1 VDDLAA
7 HRARLHHVGHAD
19 AVQGALT
26 VRENLAFAAALSGA
40 PDAALA
46 PALAGFELARLADV
60 GARYLSSG
68 QRRRLALAR
77 LLAAPRPLWLLDEPG
92 VGLDAA
98 NRERLEQALAAHRAR
113 GGIVVLATHG
123 DVAVE
128 DALVLQLAP

>member
-1 VDDLAA
+1 M
-7 HRARLHHVGHAD
+7 
-19 AVQGALT
+19 
-26 VRENLAFAAALSGA
+26 
-40 PDAALA
+40 P
-46 PALAGFELARLADV
+46 
-60 GARYLSSG
+60 ARYLSAG

-98 NRERLEQALAAHRAR
+98 NRARLEQTLAAHRAH

-128 DALVLQLAP
+128 DALVLELAP

>member
-1 VDDLAA
+1 VDDHAA
-7 HRARLHHVGHAD
+7 HRARLHHGGHAD
-19 AVQGALT
+19 ADKGALT

-46 PALAGFELARLADV
+46 PALAGCELARLADV

-98 NRERLEQALAAHRAR
+98 NRERLEQALAGHRAR

>member
-19 AVQGALT
+19 AVKGALT

-98 NRERLEQALAAHRAR
+98 NRERLEQALAGHRAR

-128 DALVLQLAP
+128 DALLLELAP